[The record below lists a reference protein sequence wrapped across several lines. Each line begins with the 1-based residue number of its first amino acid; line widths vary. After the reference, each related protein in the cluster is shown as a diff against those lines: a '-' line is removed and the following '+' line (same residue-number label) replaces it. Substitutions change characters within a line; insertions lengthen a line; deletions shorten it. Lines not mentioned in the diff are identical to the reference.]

1 MKEFFDEVYTEIY
14 NAIKEDMETISK
26 HIGDETIYGVA
37 LVTDED
43 CISLYLAVNT
53 SEYLRKKDLDNLSFM
68 RQYLSEEKIQG
79 IEEGTDSLTKWTPAE
94 WGYSGGKNSGLVEVS
109 KLLFE
114 QEEQDGIEYAKNKP
128 RFFETITSALK
139 RVIDEKGA
147 DTENI
152 TFFITLSDGDGIGEI
167 ENYSAQR
174 LNSAEVYEKFLHRF
188 DDKR

>member
-1 MKEFFDEVYTEIY
+1 MEKFFDKVYDKIY
-14 NAIKEDMETISK
+14 NAIKEDMETITK
-26 HIGDETIYGVA
+26 RIGDETIYGVA

-43 CISLYLAVNT
+43 CISLYLAANT

-68 RQYLSEEKIQG
+68 RQYLSEGKIQA

-114 QEEQDGIEYAKNKP
+114 QEEQDSVGYAQNKP

-139 RVIDEKGA
+139 RVIDEKGT

-152 TFFITLSDGDGIGEI
+152 TFFITLSDGDGIEEI
-167 ENYSAQR
+167 ENYSAKQ
-174 LNSAEVYEKFLHRF
+174 LNSTEMFEKFTHRF
-188 DDKR
+188 DSNY